1 MNYLYIIIYIILY
14 FNLKKIFLKK
24 CELFYLYVFFNNID
38 QTKFICYFFAL
49 IEVGLD

>member
-1 MNYLYIIIYIILY
+1 MNYLYIIPKYN